1 MSISR
6 RQAMQSMAL
15 SVSALS
21 GCASLSNQDPIFDA
35 HCHIIDHRFPVIVN
49 QGYIPPHFP
58 LDQYLQETKPLGVTS
73 GAIVSGSFQGFDQ
86 TYLKAALKALGPQ
99 WVGVTQIPNSITD
112 QEILELTQM
121 GVKALRFNVFRGRID
136 VKVSERSS
144 LKMSRRPNGKEV
156 ALFHPIYSFYP
167 DFKVTP

>member
-35 HCHIIDHRFPVIVN
+35 HCHIIDHRFPVIAN

-99 WVGVTQIPNSITD
+99 WVGVTLYP
-112 QEILELTQM
+112 LTQSQVLTRNEYATLFAPHFKSCSNQAVQA
-121 GVKALRFNVFRGRID
+121 GSCSQSASPWQRSQLLFRTWVFLYYHED
-136 VKVSERSS
+136 PSTMEPV
-144 LKMSRRPNGKEV
+144 
-156 ALFHPIYSFYP
+156 F
-167 DFKVTP
+167 